1 MLAHI
6 SREGRA
12 RSVLSARGAEPC
24 YIWRTPEGESRSC
37 NKGRIKV
44 FSTESEK
51 IRPEKLK
58 RIGRRMLV
66 TVGVSA
72 ACAYVLGIVTL
83 AGRFQA
89 NTSVNDVEVS
99 HMTAEEAEEVYRS
112 TYEDWKLK
120 VRTIEGNEEIIDG
133 DDIDF
138 SLSMSP
144 TFKQMVNRQMF
155 ILWPLTPYKNTK
167 IRSNGSAVF
176 DKKKLLSAIDGL
188 NCVSGDDIRS
198 PENAHI
204 ERSEEGYYV
213 LEEAD
218 DGNTLNMEKTRAAII
233 KAIEDGKTEI
243 DLNEAG
249 CYEKA
254 TLYADD
260 ATLQK
265 QFAPID
271 DFQQTVIKINMK
283 GGADETVSKK
293 TYGSW
298 LDFDPKT
305 GKIDVDPEKVHDY
318 VVKLYNAYS
327 TLGHKRQFR
336 ANAGDIVEVG
346 GSAYDNFGYELNL
359 AGTEAAIMDAVKSGT
374 SKEIECSW
382 EQLGLERNELGSDF
396 GNTYI
401 EISLDEQR
409 MWYYI
414 DGETV
419 VDTSIVS
426 GLATQRR
433 STPCGCFQVLDQ
445 LRNHTMEGS
454 YGSAYANYVI
464 AIMDNGICIHDSSW
478 RGEYGGDIW
487 LYDGSHGCINTPY
500 YAVQK
505 LYNNVWTGVPVI
517 IYDRAHTVPEVE
529 SYYG

>member
-44 FSTESEK
+44 FGTESEK

-58 RIGRRMLV
+58 RVGRRMLV
-66 TVGVSA
+66 TIGVSA

-176 DKKKLLSAIDGL
+176 DEKKLLSAIDGLNCVSGDDIRSPEKKLLSAIDGL

-305 GKIDVDPEKVHDY
+305 G
-318 VVKLYNAYS
+318 NTARWATS
-327 TLGHKRQFR
+327 
-336 ANAGDIVEVG
+336 
-346 GSAYDNFGYELNL
+346 GSSGQMPAISWKS
-359 AGTEAAIMDAVKSGT
+359 AAAHMI
-374 SKEIECSW
+374 I
-382 EQLGLERNELGSDF
+382 SDM
-396 GNTYI
+396 N
-401 EISLDEQR
+401 
-409 MWYYI
+409 
-414 DGETV
+414 
-419 VDTSIVS
+419 
-426 GLATQRR
+426 
-433 STPCGCFQVLDQ
+433 
-445 LRNHTMEGS
+445 
-454 YGSAYANYVI
+454 
-464 AIMDNGICIHDSSW
+464 
-478 RGEYGGDIW
+478 
-487 LYDGSHGCINTPY
+487 
-500 YAVQK
+500 
-505 LYNNVWTGVPVI
+505 
-517 IYDRAHTVPEVE
+517 
-529 SYYG
+529 

>member
-1 MLAHI
+1 MF
-6 SREGRA
+6 G
-12 RSVLSARGAEPC
+12 
-24 YIWRTPEGESRSC
+24 
-37 NKGRIKV
+37 
-44 FSTESEK
+44 TESGK

-58 RIGRRMLV
+58 RIGRRMLI

-176 DKKKLLSAIDGL
+176 DEKKLLSAIDGL

-198 PENAHI
+198 PENAH
-204 ERSEEGYYV
+204 
-213 LEEAD
+213 
-218 DGNTLNMEKTRAAII
+218 
-233 KAIEDGKTEI
+233 
-243 DLNEAG
+243 EAG

-254 TLYADD
+254 TLYAND

-283 GGADETVSKK
+283 GGADETISKK

-298 LDFDPKT
+298 LDFNPKT

-374 SKEIECSW
+374 SQEIECSW

-414 DGETV
+414 DGKTV

-464 AIMDNGICIHDSSW
+464 AIMNNGICIHDSSW

-500 YAVQK
+500 YAVQE

-517 IYDRAHTVPEVE
+517 IYDRANTVPEVE